1 MYQICSFIK
10 HYFFGITKIYFHY
23 KMGLGGGGGAIVVF
37 CTALNDLESGE
48 VWESIL
54 GTNLQF
60 LWGYMIKDPESCLFL
75 LIMEPGIHI
84 LQISDLSV
92 GSQGKAGGRTFNYSF
107 SYWR

>member
-48 VWESIL
+48 V
-54 GTNLQF
+54 
-60 LWGYMIKDPESCLFL
+60 
-75 LIMEPGIHI
+75 
-84 LQISDLSV
+84 
-92 GSQGKAGGRTFNYSF
+92 
-107 SYWR
+107 